1 MEEFKLFDSFKKKSE
16 PNKNVLEI
24 DLKEP
29 VDCLCDFTFNFYWQ
43 HKGEKLDP
51 SWKVPNN
58 EVSFGDVVD
67 HLKQGKDIKIK
78 GDVGHRLCSSMGTDL
93 VYFGGNGKEL
103 NVGDVYVDGNV
114 DTRMGISM
122 TRGSIYVKGNLKEPV
137 GNIVQVKSDVK
148 GYKKFRS
155 ITDIMSNG
163 LRNDS
168 PMEFDLNG
176 NQMVINDMMVKDTVG
191 ARLDVDGK
199 ITVNGNVDLSTGI
212 LMRKGSVRI
221 NGNTGKN
228 TGALLNGGTV
238 IINGHTDDFTGID
251 MIQGNIIVNG
261 NAGKFM
267 AVNKK
272 NGNLFAHSGNPIPP
286 TSSKLINSSDQQFL
300 IELGFNPRKF
310 KKFS

>member
-1 MEEFKLFDSFKKKSE
+1 LFEIFKKKSE
-16 PNKNVLEI
+16 PAGDILEI
-24 DLKEP
+24 NLEEP
-29 VDCLCDFTFNFYWQ
+29 VDCLFDFTFNFHWQ

-58 EVSFGDVVD
+58 DVSFGDLVE
-67 HLKQGKDIKIK
+67 HLKQGKDIKIV
-78 GDVGHRLCSSMGTDL
+78 GNAGHRLCSSMGTDL

-122 TRGSIYVKGNLKEPV
+122 TRGSLYVKGSIKEPV
-137 GNIVQVKSDVK
+137 GNIVQVKSDVN

-155 ITDIMSNG
+155 ITDIMTNG
-163 LRNDS
+163 MKNDS
-168 PMEFDLNG
+168 PMGFQVHG
-176 NQMVINDMMVKDTVG
+176 NQMIVNDGMIKDTVG

-199 ITVNGNVDLSTGI
+199 ITVNGNMDLSTGI
-212 LMRKGSVRI
+212 LMRKGIVRI

-238 IINGHTDDFTGID
+238 IVNGNTDDFTGID
-251 MIQGNIIVNG
+251 MIKGNIIVNG

-267 AVNKK
+267 AANKK
-272 NGNLFAHSGNPIPP
+272 NGNLFVHSGNSIPP
-286 TSSKLINSSDQQFL
+286 TAQKSVNSSDQQFL
-300 IELGFNPRKF
+300 IGFGFNPGKF

>member
-1 MEEFKLFDSFKKKSE
+1 LFEIFKKKSE
-16 PNKNVLEI
+16 PHEDMLEI

-29 VDCLCDFTFNFYWQ
+29 VDCLCDFTFNFHWQ

-58 EVSFGDVVD
+58 DVSFGDLVE
-67 HLKQGKDIKIK
+67 HLKQGKDIKIN
-78 GDVGHRLCSSMGTDL
+78 GDVGHRLCSSVGTDL

-122 TRGSIYVKGNLKEPV
+122 TRGRIYIKGTIKEPV
-137 GNIVQVKSDVK
+137 GNVVQVKSDVK

-163 LRNDS
+163 LESDS
-168 PMEFDLNG
+168 PIGFQVKG
-176 NQMVINDMMVKDTVG
+176 NQMIIDDEMVKDTVG
-191 ARLDVDGK
+191 ARLDVDGN

-212 LMRKGSVRI
+212 LMRKGRVRI
-221 NGNTGKN
+221 NGNAGKN
-228 TGALLNGGTV
+228 SGALLNGGTV
-238 IINGHTDDFTGID
+238 VINGNTDDFTGID
-251 MIQGNIIVNG
+251 MMHGNIIVNG

-267 AVNKK
+267 AANKK
-272 NGNLFAHSGNPIPP
+272 NGNLFAHSGHPIPP
-286 TSSKLINSSDQQFL
+286 TTEKSVTSSDQQFL
-300 IELGFNPRKF
+300 IGLGFNPRKF
-310 KKFS
+310 KKFN

>member
-1 MEEFKLFDSFKKKSE
+1 LFKIFKKKSE
-16 PNKNVLEI
+16 SDENLLEI
-24 DLKEP
+24 DLEEP
-29 VDCLCDFTFNFYWQ
+29 VDCLCDFTFNFHWQ

-58 EVSFGDVVD
+58 DVSFGDLVE
-67 HLKQGKDIKIK
+67 HLKQGNDIKIV
-78 GDVGHRLCSSMGTDL
+78 GNVGHRLCSSMGTDL

-122 TRGSIYVKGNLKEPV
+122 TRGRIYVNGNIKEPV

-155 ITDIMSNG
+155 ITDIMTNG
-163 LRNDS
+163 LKNDI
-168 PMEFDLNG
+168 PIGFQMNG
-176 NQMVINDMMVKDTVG
+176 NQMIINDGMVKDTVG
-191 ARLDVDGK
+191 ARLDVDGI

-221 NGNTGKN
+221 NGTAGKN

-238 IINGHTDDFTGID
+238 IINGKTDDFTGID
-251 MIQGNIIVNG
+251 MMRGNIIVKD
-261 NAGKFM
+261 NAGKFL
-267 AVNKK
+267 AANKK
-272 NGNLFAHSGNPIPP
+272 NGNIFAHSGNPIPP
-286 TSSKLINSSDQQFL
+286 TKAHSINSSDQQFL
-300 IELGFNPRKF
+300 VGLGFNPQQF
-310 KKFS
+310 KKFN